1 MRDLIGVFFSA
12 IFLVLGAAIVFDA
25 VNTSDPGQSA
35 RVIAGAAILALGIT
49 TSRFVLMSWWKERKL
64 ILESREV
71 SRQAQTPLGL
81 PNEK

>member
-12 IFLVLGAAIVFDA
+12 IFLVLGAAIVFDG
-25 VNTSDPGQSA
+25 VNSSDAGQSA

-49 TSRFVLMSWWKERKL
+49 TIALRADELVEGTKTDPGVAR
-64 ILESREV
+64 V
-71 SRQAQTPLGL
+71 SRQTQTPLGL